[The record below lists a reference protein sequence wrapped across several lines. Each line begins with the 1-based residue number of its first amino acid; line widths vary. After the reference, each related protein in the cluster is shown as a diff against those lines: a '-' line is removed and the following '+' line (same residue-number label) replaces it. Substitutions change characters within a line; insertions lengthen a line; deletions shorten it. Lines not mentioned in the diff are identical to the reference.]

1 MKFILSKKIKYYV
14 KINSKIIFI
23 IGVSIAIFISLINSK
38 YKLVYSV
45 SINNNVLGY
54 STDNN
59 VLEDIKKEIQGQTN
73 KNFNNI
79 EIAEKIK
86 FEKKLVQKSKISNNE
101 QLKNKIKDNIQI
113 TYKYYDVLLN
123 GKRSIAKVNNIEDAS
138 KVIDIAKSEV
148 NDIEKENLNI
158 MIIEKLS
165 ENLADIEIKKIE
177 DLEIEIKNTFKEIY
191 IAEKRIKEEQDRKD
205 SLKDISGIKIAVV
218 PVVGNITSR

>member
-191 IAEKRIKEEQDRKD
+191 IDD
-205 SLKDISGIKIAVV
+205 
-218 PVVGNITSR
+218 